1 MDQQRV
7 KRFGQE
13 LLRRYGEAMTV
24 LLVDLGD
31 RTGLLA
37 ATARGGTSQEIAARA
52 GLAERPVREWLRGMV
67 VAGIVEHEAGSFH
80 LPAEHAALLVGA
92 TPYNLAPLAR
102 AAAMGL
108 GRAERLEEALRSGD
122 GIPGDELHAGFTD
135 VVDRMSRYRFDAL
148 LADVYL
154 PAAGDAHER
163 LRANGGRVADVG
175 CGSGHAANLMAQA
188 LPQAEVVGFDAY
200 APGLAQARTEAERLS
215 LTNVRFEAAD
225 VAAVATNGP
234 FDLVTAFDVI
244 HDLGDPAGALAAIRK
259 ALGDDGVFLLY
270 DIGAP
275 SDLDEQVALPWA
287 PLMYG
292 FSLAYCVQGSLADG
306 GDALGNMWG
315 RERTEAM
322 LRDAGLHRIDVVDPP
337 LDPINVLYVCRP

>member
-1 MDQQRV
+1 MNQEQV

-13 LLRRYGEAMTV
+13 LMRRYGEAMTV

-37 ATARGGTSQEIAARA
+37 ATAQGGTSQEIATRA
-52 GLAERPVREWLRGMV
+52 GLAERPVREWLHGMV
-67 VAGIVEHEAGSFH
+67 VGGIVEHEAGSFR
-80 LPAEHAALLVGA
+80 LPPEHGALLVGA

-108 GRAERLEEALRSGD
+108 GRAERLEEALRSGA
-122 GIPGDELHAGFTD
+122 GIPGDELHDGFTD

-148 LADVYL
+148 LAEVYL
-154 PAAGDAHER
+154 PAAGDVHER
-163 LRANGGRVADVG
+163 LRAKGGRVADVG
-175 CGSGHAANLMAQA
+175 CGSGHAANLMARA

-200 APGLAQARTEAERLS
+200 APGLAQARTEAERLG

-225 VAAVATNGP
+225 MATVATEGP

-244 HDLGDPAGALAAIRK
+244 HDLGDPTGALAAIRE
-259 ALGDDGVFLLY
+259 ALVADGVFLLY

-292 FSLAYCVQGSLADG
+292 FSLAYCVQGALADG

-315 RERTEAM
+315 RERAEAM
-322 LRDAGLHRIDVVDPP
+322 LRDAGFDGVDVVDPP

>member
-1 MDQQRV
+1 MDRDRV

-13 LLRRYGEAMTV
+13 LLRRYGDAMTV

-37 ATARGGTSQEIAARA
+37 ATAQGGSSQEIATRA
-52 GLAERPVREWLRGMV
+52 GLAERPVREWLHGMV
-67 VAGIVEHEAGSFH
+67 VAGIVEHDGGHFQ
-80 LPAEHAALLVGA
+80 LPPEHGALLVGE

-102 AAAMGL
+102 AAAMGM
-108 GRAERLEEALRSGD
+108 GRAQRLEEALRSGA
-122 GIPGDELHAGFTD
+122 GIPVDELHDGFTD

-148 LADVYL
+148 LAEVYL
-154 PAAGDAHER
+154 PAAGDVHER

-188 LPQAEVVGFDAY
+188 LPEAEVVGFDAY
-200 APGLAQARTEAERLS
+200 APGLDQARAEAERLG

-225 VAAVATNGP
+225 VAAVAAHGP

-244 HDLGDPAGALAAIRK
+244 HDLGDPTAALASIRK
-259 ALGDDGVFLLY
+259 ALADDGAFLLY

-292 FSLAYCVQGSLADG
+292 FSLAYCVQGALADG
-306 GDALGNMWG
+306 GAALGNMWG
-315 RERTEAM
+315 RERTGSM
-322 LRDAGLHRIDVVDPP
+322 LRDAGFQDVDVLDPP
-337 LDPINVLYVCRP
+337 LDPINVLYVCRT

>member
-7 KRFGQE
+7 KRFGEE

-37 ATARGGTSQEIAARA
+37 ATAQGGTSQEIAARA
-52 GLAERPVREWLRGMV
+52 GLAERPVREWLHGMV
-67 VAGIVEHEAGSFH
+67 VAGVVGHEAGSFH
-80 LPAEHAALLVGA
+80 LPPEHGALLVGA

-108 GRAERLEEALRSGD
+108 GRAARLEEAFRSGA
-122 GIPGDELHAGFTD
+122 GIPGDELHDGFVD
-135 VVDRMSRYRFDAL
+135 VVDRMSRHRFDAL
-148 LADVYL
+148 LAEVYL
-154 PAAGDAHER
+154 PAADDVHER
-163 LRANGGRVADVG
+163 LRATGGRVADVG

-188 LPQAEVVGFDAY
+188 LPQAEVVGYDAY
-200 APGLAQARTEAERLS
+200 APGLDRARAEAEQFG

-225 VAAVATNGP
+225 VAAVATDGP
-234 FDLVTAFDVI
+234 FDLVTAFDVV
-244 HDLGDPAGALAAIRK
+244 HDLGDPKGALAAIRG
-259 ALGDDGVFLLY
+259 ALGHDGAFLLY

-275 SDLDEQVALPWA
+275 SDLDEQVTLPWA

-292 FSLAYCVQGSLADG
+292 FSLAYCVQSSLADG
-306 GDALGNMWG
+306 GAALGNMWG

-322 LRDAGLHRIDVVDPP
+322 LRDAGFHRIDVLDPP
-337 LDPINVLYVCRP
+337 LDPINVLYVCRT